1 MLAHYLV
8 GVVSFDVFRAF
19 TPGRDETFD
28 IEHTDGVIRDR
39 VDQKL
44 EAMGIG
50 ELVDAA
56 GGQGHISALQS
67 NFEHIKGTVDPLPWG
82 ISRQEPGMISATAS
96 YYNKTPDIMISC
108 SLISYVAAASVPIS
122 LHPFAMAQGR
132 NDADDTPP
140 DAGSDRSTAPRDDL
154 PYKVE
159 LWNEGRT
166 SVEQVLA
173 VTAHSSIGYAAYHA
187 ATREYPDRYVTLR
200 HRNRV
205 LSRWSAQR

>member
-8 GVVSFDVFRAF
+8 GVISFDIFRAF
-19 TPGRDETFD
+19 TPGRDESLG

-67 NFEHIKGTVDPLPWG
+67 NFEHVKGTVDPLPSG
-82 ISRQEPGMISATAS
+82 ISRQEPEMISATAS

-108 SLISYVAAASVPIS
+108 SFISYVAAASVPIS
-122 LHPFAMAQGR
+122 LHPFAMARGR
-132 NDADDTPP
+132 NNQEDTPGLMP
-140 DAGSDRSTAPRDDL
+140 APIARPLRAMTCPTRSNYGTGAGRASN
-154 PYKVE
+154 KC
-159 LWNEGRT
+159 
-166 SVEQVLA
+166 
-173 VTAHSSIGYAAYHA
+173 
-187 ATREYPDRYVTLR
+187 
-200 HRNRV
+200 
-205 LSRWSAQR
+205 SR